1 MYLYILKF
9 PQKSN
14 AEMLGLK
21 KYECLTYKMKHFHID
36 ITKTLK
42 TVGTQLPPLLL
53 DRQAKMGG
61 ATLTL
66 NIIRKRCRKTN
77 LCVFVKQKMD
87 KNMLM

>member
-36 ITKTLK
+36 ITKTLT
-42 TVGTQLPPLLL
+42 TVGTQLPPL
-53 DRQAKMGG
+53 AKMGG
-61 ATLTL
+61 ATLLL
-66 NIIRKRCRKTN
+66 NIIRKRRRKTN

-87 KNMLM
+87 KNLLM